1 MAELDDK
8 PHNEEKEDSPAAVA
22 TETTTDEADEA
33 AATSKR
39 RRKRKRKKASAADEE
54 ETEEEAAAAEAPVL
68 NSADASKAS
77 EVDRT
82 VFLEGIP
89 FTCSVD
95 QVRAFFEEQ
104 MPAGSEVVDLRLP
117 VWHDSGR
124 LRGYGHAVFATV
136 EQKEA
141 ALKLSGKYLQ
151 KRYLTIQPAQAPKAV
166 PVTVVDH
173 GQATRTIALHNL
185 SYEATEK
192 DLTKACEPYGALAA
206 GGVRVVRHSDTGR
219 SKGFAYVE
227 FVEQS
232 SATAA
237 VKGRVVVCG
246 RQCRLDYDHG
256 RVRGSFR
263 TADRSLWHKEYGGG
277 GSHGKAPTHGAEE

>member
-8 PHNEEKEDSPAAVA
+8 PTEEERTVAAPAEGAPI
-22 TETTTDEADEA
+22 TEADDDEA

-39 RRKRKRKKASAADEE
+39 RRKRKRKKA
-54 ETEEEAAAAEAPVL
+54 AAAEEEEKEDVAEVAAEL
-68 NSADASKAS
+68 TQADASKAS

-89 FTCSVD
+89 FTCSVA
-95 QVRAFFEEQ
+95 QVQAFFEEQ
-104 MPAGSEVVDLRLP
+104 LPAGAEVLDLRLP

-136 EQKEA
+136 AQKEA

-151 KRYLTIQPAQAPKAV
+151 NRYLTIQPAQAPKAV

-173 GQATRTIALHNL
+173 SQATRTIALHNL
-185 SYEATEK
+185 SYEATEA
-192 DLTKACEPYGALAA
+192 DLTKACGTYGELAA

-227 FVEQS
+227 FVEPS

-237 VKGRVVVCG
+237 IKGRVVVCG

-263 TADRSLWHKEYGGG
+263 GADRKLWHKEYGKG
-277 GSHGKAPTHGAEE
+277 GSHEGGDE